1 MELFYLPIMSRRSA
15 EPAAR
20 RGTRTRDDSL
30 KLPDLA
36 VQTPRDSQ
44 IGVVAEHSPRCSCS
58 NYTSHT
64 EICLIMLHR
73 INRYILIYV
82 IFQFL

>member
-1 MELFYLPIMSRRSA
+1 MELFYLPIMSERSA

-44 IGVVAEHSPRCSCS
+44 IGVVAELSPGCSCS
-58 NYTSHT
+58 NYTSHSG
-64 EICLIMLHR
+64 IYLILLHR
-73 INRYILIYV
+73 INRYILYNI
-82 IFQFL
+82 IIKFL